1 MMKNKVVKIIVNI
14 FTVLCLGYVIYKLVT
29 IDIDYKILLNPNV
42 SIAVAIASVLIA
54 VTVYLSGFAY
64 RETLKML
71 GAQDVNTH
79 EIMDVY
85 VSSNIA
91 KYLPGNVMHFAGR
104 NIIGVKYGLSNKQ
117 LLFAT
122 FFEVGLKVVV
132 AMAMIAAL
140 ALEPFLKLIDA
151 SDNWYVIP
159 VIIAVTVVVI
169 AALAVVFIKFKD
181 TVTLKALWQKTWI
194 VIIIDA
200 VVYAIYALCFVA
212 ILYVLVDFES
222 IKPLVLM
229 LSGVYI
235 ISWLVGFIT
244 PGAPG
249 GMGVREATLIILLG
263 GLMGEADI
271 LLVGIVYRI
280 CTIIG
285 DVLSFLMN
293 LAVKRIRKG
302 KTNTAAVQD

>member
-1 MMKNKVVKIIVNI
+1 MMNNKIVKIIVNI
-14 FTVLCLGYVIYKLVT
+14 FTVLCLGYVVYKLVT
-29 IDIDYKILLNPNV
+29 IDIDFKILLNPNV
-42 SIAVAIASVLIA
+42 SIAVVLASVLIA
-54 VTVYLSGFAY
+54 VTVYLSGIAY

-71 GAQDVNTH
+71 GAKDVNPH
-79 EIMDVY
+79 EITDVY

-122 FFEVGLKVVV
+122 FFEVGLKVIV

-151 SDNWYVIP
+151 ADNWYVIP
-159 VIIAVTVVVI
+159 VIAAVAVVVI
-169 AALAVVFIKFKD
+169 AALAVVFIRFKD
-181 TVTLKALWQKTWI
+181 TVTIKALLQKTWI

-200 VVYAIYALCFVA
+200 VVYALYALCFVM

-222 IKPLVLM
+222 IKPLIFM

-263 GLMGEADI
+263 GLMNESDI
-271 LLVGIVYRI
+271 LLVGIVYRVA
-280 CTIIG
+280 TIIG
-285 DVLSFLMN
+285 DVLSFLFN
-293 LAVKRIRKG
+293 LVFKRLYK
-302 KTNTAAVQD
+302 NESNMTANQD

>member
-1 MMKNKVVKIIVNI
+1 MMNNKIVKIIVNI
-14 FTVLCLGYVIYKLVT
+14 FTVLCLGYVVYKLVT
-29 IDIDYKILLNPNV
+29 IDIDFKILLNPNV
-42 SIAVAIASVLIA
+42 SIAVVLASVLIA
-54 VTVYLSGFAY
+54 VTVYLSGIAY

-71 GAQDVNTH
+71 GAKDVNPH
-79 EIMDVY
+79 EITDVY

-122 FFEVGLKVVV
+122 FFEVGLKVIV

-151 SDNWYVIP
+151 ADNWYVIP
-159 VIIAVTVVVI
+159 VIAAVAIVVI
-169 AALAVVFIKFKD
+169 AALAVVFIRFKD
-181 TVTLKALWQKTWI
+181 TVTIKALLQKTWI

-200 VVYAIYALCFVA
+200 VVYALYALCFVM

-222 IKPLVLM
+222 IKPLIFM

-263 GLMGEADI
+263 GLMNESDI
-271 LLVGIVYRI
+271 LLVGIVYRVA
-280 CTIIG
+280 TIIG
-285 DVLSFLMN
+285 DVLSFLFN
-293 LAVKRIRKG
+293 LVFKRLYK
-302 KTNTAAVQD
+302 NESNMTANQD